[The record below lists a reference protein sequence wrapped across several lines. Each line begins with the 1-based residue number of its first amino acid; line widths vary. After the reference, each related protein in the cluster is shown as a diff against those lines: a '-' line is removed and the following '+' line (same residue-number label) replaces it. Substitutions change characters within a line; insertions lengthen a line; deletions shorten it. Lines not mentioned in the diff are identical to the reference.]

1 MPYKEMELKK
11 LYYSIGEV
19 ADILDVSQSLLRF
32 WEKEFDN
39 IKPRKNKKGDRLY
52 TDKEI
57 DKLKVIYHYVKE
69 KGYTLTGAKKAMQFN
84 RPEKDNHMDV
94 IVSLKNMKE
103 TIIQIRDNL

>member
-1 MPYKEMELKK
+1 MPYKELEVKK

-19 ADILDVSQSLLRF
+19 ADMLGVSQSLLRF

-69 KGYTLTGAKKAMQFN
+69 KGYTLTGARKAIQIN
-84 RPEKDNHMDV
+84 RPEKNNQMEV
-94 IVSLKNMKE
+94 IVALKNMKE
-103 TIIQIRDNL
+103 TIIRIRDNL